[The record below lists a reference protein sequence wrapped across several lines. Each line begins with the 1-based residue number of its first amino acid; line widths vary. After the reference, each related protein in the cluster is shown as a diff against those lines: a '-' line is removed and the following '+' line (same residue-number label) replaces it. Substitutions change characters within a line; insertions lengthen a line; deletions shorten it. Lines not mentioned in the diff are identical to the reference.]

1 MNNKLVEFY
10 VQHSADQHALKYL
23 EDVWVERDDQEPR
36 CYTIEF
42 VSNMYLLVRSNLGML
57 LALQRKSVFYGQ
69 GIEEGVQICSPP
81 VRSR

>member
-23 EDVWVERDDQEPR
+23 EDVWVERDHQEPR
-36 CYTIEF
+36 CYTVEF
-42 VSNMYLLVRSNLGML
+42 VSTMCLLVLSNPGALP
-57 LALQRKSVFYGQ
+57 ALQRESVFYGQ
-69 GIEEGVQICSPP
+69 GIEEGVQIRPSP